1 MSSRSAWSALP
12 AESWEQGLVAGTGVV
27 GAVVWGDPSRHVV
40 AVSHESFFIPVNS
53 RRPAPDLAPALPAI
67 RGALAAGDAAAAGDH
82 VAQRLREIDWDP
94 EQLIWTDP
102 LGPIAQMVW
111 STDDRS
117 EDYRRVIPLD
127 EGGVAVS
134 WGHAS
139 GRAGLTVRARRGASH
154 LDFEL
159 WSDVE
164 LEGTLSLCDV
174 TEARPGAT
182 TVETHDVRDSVTSRI
197 ERIGGGV
204 ELRLHA
210 AGVEPGTAAWA
221 RAQLT
226 LAGNPSVAAEP
237 DGWRVRLDGGV
248 PVRGRIDIA
257 SSAAPAE
264 PLRGSDAAALLRA
277 CRLRVGPEGEARA
290 DLPVEALWD
299 SARRGDPAAERAVIE
314 TAFAV
319 GRRNVVASS
328 GHLPPTLQGV
338 WQGTWSPAWSADYTL
353 NGNVQHGSLA
363 AVLWT
368 GTPELMTSLF
378 RLVLPHREDFRHN
391 ARAIFGAPG
400 AMMPA
405 RMTTHGHANH
415 FLRDYPHQF
424 WIGGDA
430 WFLRLAADYILV
442 TGDRAPID
450 AWLWDFTVEA
460 LDFSLAVLADGEG
473 RLSPSYSP
481 ENTPAGS
488 DNPLATDA
496 TGDLAALRDGLLI
509 GAWLAGLRADSER
522 HKIWTDAAR
531 ALPPPV
537 VAADGTLAEWSGEW
551 PENLAHRHTSQLH
564 GLWYEPDPRL
574 LEGPLRR
581 AAEETVR
588 RKIAW
593 RAERPEGPPGRME
606 MAFGLASL
614 GLAAAA
620 LGDAASAYQCVL
632 WLARDHFTPALMSTH
647 DAGAIFNVDA
657 SGALPAVVAAML
669 AGSAAG
675 ELRLLPALPAEW
687 TEGEVT
693 GLTVRGAAR
702 ISRLSWSPEEVAVT
716 IDHGDHGHWL
726 RPAGTRVVMT
736 YPVDVVSAHGVE
748 RLDEKTFLI
757 PPQETSA
764 GLVVRRRTV
773 SSGRSARSDAAP
785 RRGSP

>member
-1 MSSRSAWSALP
+1 MSTASAWSALP
-12 AESWEQGLVAGTGVV
+12 ADSWDRGIVAGTGIV
-27 GAVVWGDPSRHVV
+27 GAVVWGEPNRHVI
-40 AVSHESFFIPVNS
+40 AVSHESFFIPANS

-67 RGALAAGDAAAAGDH
+67 RRALDARDATAAADL
-82 VAQRLREIDWDP
+82 VAQRLRELDWDP
-94 EQLIWTDP
+94 EELIWTDP
-102 LGPIAQMVW
+102 LGPIAQLVW
-111 STDDRS
+111 ST
-117 EDYRRVIPLD
+117 EGEATDYRRVIPLD
-127 EGGVAVS
+127 DGGASVS
-134 WGHAS
+134 WATPR
-139 GRAGLTVRARRGASH
+139 GRAGLVIRAERGATH

-159 WSDVE
+159 WSDAE
-164 LEGTLSLCDV
+164 LSGTLSLTDV

-182 TVETHDVRDSVTSRI
+182 TVETHDVRDSVASRVA
-197 ERIGGGV
+197 RVGGVV
-204 ELRLHA
+204 ELRLRA
-210 AGVEPGTAAWA
+210 DGVDPRTGAWA
-221 RAQLT
+221 RAQVT
-226 LAGNPSVAAEP
+226 LEGNPVVAAEP
-237 DGWRVRLDGGV
+237 HGWRVRLTAGA
-248 PVRGRIDIA
+248 PVRGRIEIA
-257 SSAAPAE
+257 TGAAPAE
-264 PLRGSDAAALLRA
+264 LLAGPDARSLLRA
-277 CRLRVGPEGEARA
+277 CRLRLGPPEEPRD
-290 DLPVEALWD
+290 DLPVEELWE
-299 SARRGDPAAERAVIE
+299 SARRGLPVAERAVIE
-314 TAFAV
+314 TAFAA

-378 RLVLPHREDFRHN
+378 RLVLPRREDFRHN

-424 WIGGDA
+424 WLGGDA

-450 AWLWDFTVEA
+450 EWLWEFTVEA
-460 LDFSLAVLADGEG
+460 LDFCLAVLADGGG

-509 GAWLAGLRADSER
+509 GSWLAELRGDTER
-522 HKIWTDAAR
+522 QAAWADAAG
-531 ALPPPV
+531 ALPTPV

-574 LEGPLRR
+574 LQGELRR

-606 MAFGLASL
+606 MAFGLTSL

-620 LGDAASAYQCVL
+620 LGDAASAHQCVL

-647 DAGAIFNVDA
+647 DAGAIFNIDA

-669 AGSAAG
+669 AGSTAG

-687 TEGEVT
+687 AEGEIT
-693 GLTVRGAAR
+693 GLTARGA
-702 ISRLSWSPEEVAVT
+702 IEITRLTWSPEEVAVT
-716 IDHGDHGHWL
+716 VEHPEHGRWL
-726 RPAGTRVVMT
+726 RPAGTRIALP
-736 YPVDVVSAHGVE
+736 YPADVVTARGVE
-748 RLDEKTFLI
+748 RLDDQTFLI
-757 PPQETSA
+757 PPHETSA
-764 GLVVRRRTV
+764 ELVVRRR
-773 SSGRSARSDAAP
+773 RAA
-785 RRGSP
+785 

>member
-1 MSSRSAWSALP
+1 MSAASAWSALP
-12 AESWEQGLVAGTGVV
+12 ADSWDRGIVAGTGVV
-27 GAVVWGDPSRHVV
+27 GAVVWGEPSRHVI
-40 AVSHESFFIPVNS
+40 AVSHESFFIPANS
-53 RRPAPDLAPALPAI
+53 RRPAPDLAPSLPAI
-67 RGALAAGDAAAAGDH
+67 RRALDARDAAAAADL
-82 VAQRLREIDWDP
+82 VAQRLRELHWDP
-94 EQLIWTDP
+94 EELIWTDP
-102 LGPIAQMVW
+102 LGPIAQLVW
-111 STDDRS
+111 STDG
-117 EDYRRVIPLD
+117 EATDYRRVIPLD
-127 EGGVAVS
+127 DGGVAVS
-134 WGHAS
+134 WATPR
-139 GRAGLTVRARRGASH
+139 GRTGLIVRAERGAAH

-159 WSDVE
+159 WSEAD
-164 LEGTLSLCDV
+164 LTGTLSLMDV

-182 TVETHDVRDSVTSRI
+182 TVETHDVRDSVESHV
-197 ERIGGGV
+197 ERIGGVV
-204 ELRLHA
+204 ELRLRA
-210 AGVEPGTAAWA
+210 EGVEPHTGAWA
-221 RAQLT
+221 RAQVT
-226 LAGNPSVAAEP
+226 LEGNPGVVAEP
-237 DGWRVRLDGGV
+237 DGWRVRLAAGA
-248 PVRGRIDIA
+248 PVRGRIEIA
-257 SSAAPAE
+257 TGAASGE
-264 PLRGSDAAALLRA
+264 PLAGPDTRSLLRG
-277 CRLRVGPEGEARA
+277 CRLRLGAAEEPRV
-290 DLPVEALWD
+290 DLPVEELWE
-299 SARRGDPAAERAVIE
+299 SARRGLAVAERAVIE
-314 TAFAV
+314 TAFAA

-363 AVLWT
+363 SVLWT

-378 RLVLPHREDFRHN
+378 RLVLPHREDFRRN

-424 WIGGDA
+424 WLGGDA

-450 AWLWDFTVEA
+450 EWLWEFTVEA
-460 LDFSLAVLADGEG
+460 LDFCLAVLADGGG
-473 RLSPSYSP
+473 RLAPSYSP

-509 GAWLAGLRADSER
+509 GCWLAGLRDDTER
-522 HKIWTDAAR
+522 QTKWADAAR
-531 ALPPPV
+531 ALPVPV

-551 PENLAHRHTSQLH
+551 AENLAHRHTSQLH

-574 LEGPLRR
+574 LQGELRR

-620 LGDAASAYQCVL
+620 LGDAASAYQCAL

-687 TEGEVT
+687 AEGEIT
-693 GLTVRGAAR
+693 GLTVRGA
-702 ISRLSWSPEEVAVT
+702 IEITRLTWSPLELTVT
-716 IDHGDHGHWL
+716 LTQSSRGRWL
-726 RPAGTRVVMT
+726 RPGGTRVVL
-736 YPVDVVSAHGVE
+736 PFSVEVLSARGVE
-748 RLDEKTFLI
+748 RIDERTFLI
-757 PPQETSA
+757 PPGEEYVE
-764 GLVVRRRTV
+764 LVVRP
-773 SSGRSARSDAAP
+773 ALAA
-785 RRGSP
+785 ST

>member
-1 MSSRSAWSALP
+1 MSSTSAWSALP
-12 AESWEQGLVAGTGVV
+12 ADSWERGLVAGTGVV

-40 AVSHESFFIPVNS
+40 AVSHESFFIPANS

-67 RGALAAGDAAAAGDH
+67 RRALDACDAKAAADL
-82 VAQRLREIDWDP
+82 VAQRLRELDWDP

-102 LGPIAQMVW
+102 LGPIAQLVW
-111 STDDRS
+111 RTDDAGS
-117 EDYRRVIPLD
+117 DYRRVIPLD

-134 WGHAS
+134 WATPR
-139 GRAGLTVRARRGASH
+139 GRAGLTVRAARGASH

-159 WSDVE
+159 WSE
-164 LEGTLSLCDV
+164 GESEGTLSLCDV

-182 TVETHDVRDSVTSRI
+182 TVETHDVRGSVSSHI
-197 ERIGGGV
+197 ARIGGAV

-210 AGVEPGTAAWA
+210 EGVEPRTATWA
-221 RAQLT
+221 RAQVT
-226 LAGNPSVAAEP
+226 LEGTPSVATLP
-237 DGWRVRLDGGV
+237 DGWRLRLDGGV
-248 PVRGRIDIA
+248 PLRGRIEIA
-257 SSAAPAE
+257 TAAAPTE
-264 PLRGSDAAALLRA
+264 PLGGPDAGSLLRA
-277 CRLRVGPEGEARA
+277 CRLRLGAPDEPRA
-290 DLPVEALWD
+290 DLPVEELWE
-299 SARRGDPAAERAVIE
+299 SARRGLPGAERAVIE
-314 TAFAV
+314 TAFAA
-319 GRRNVVASS
+319 GRRNVVAST

-363 AVLWT
+363 SVLWT

-378 RLVLPHREDFRHN
+378 RLVLPHRDDFRRN

-400 AMMPA
+400 AMMPS

-424 WIGGDA
+424 WLGGDA
-430 WFLRLAADYILV
+430 WFLRLAADYVLV
-442 TGDRAPID
+442 TGDHSPVD
-450 AWLWDFTVEA
+450 GWLWEFTVEA
-460 LDFSLAVLADGEG
+460 LDFALAVLADGGG

-481 ENTPAGS
+481 ENTPVGS

-496 TGDLAALRDGLLI
+496 TGDIAAVRDGLLI
-509 GAWLAGLRADSER
+509 GAWLAELRGDADR
-522 HKIWTDAAR
+522 RDAWQAAVD
-531 ALPPPV
+531 ALPTPV

-574 LEGPLRR
+574 LAGPLRR

-620 LGDAASAYQCVL
+620 LGDAASAYQCAL

-675 ELRLLPALPAEW
+675 ELRLLPALPVEW
-687 TEGEVT
+687 ADGEIT
-693 GLTVRGAAR
+693 GLTVRGA
-702 ISRLSWSPEEVAVT
+702 IEITRLAWSPYELTVT
-716 IDHGDHGHWL
+716 LTQSPHGRWL
-726 RPAGTRVVMT
+726 RPGGTRIVLPFSVE
-736 YPVDVVSAHGVE
+736 VLSARGVE
-748 RLDEKTFLI
+748 RIDERTFLI
-757 PPQETSA
+757 PPDEAHTE
-764 GLVVRRRTV
+764 LVVKP
-773 SSGRSARSDAAP
+773 ALAATT
-785 RRGSP
+785 